1 MAATTPQKKASRSD
15 QVAQQLMDA
24 IAVGKYPAGGRLPSE
39 NALAEDYHVSRSTL
53 REAFKKLEQMGAI
66 YTRHGSGSYVR
77 EISAAPAAPEGEEQR
92 LARAGSV
99 VNQVFSLNHFSVTE
113 YLDSRLI
120 VERAAIE
127 LAIDRMGDEDYR
139 ELGRVIE
146 RSERPGCT
154 VEEYAE
160 LDCAF
165 HRTLVRASKNEF
177 LCLFWAHLEP
187 CLREQQRRVAM
198 FPGLMEG
205 SRAKHRE
212 LYEAL
217 LQRNKKEALAV
228 YEAHTSTILGRF
240 FTLAGKSYSGG
251 EEQSTEEK

>member
-1 MAATTPQKKASRSD
+1 MPQTSPTKKASRSEL
-15 QVAQQLMDA
+15 VAQQLMDA
-24 IAVGKYPAGGRLPSE
+24 IAAGKFPAGGRLPSE
-39 NALAEDYHVSRSTL
+39 TALAEDYHVSRSTL

-77 EISAAPAAPEGEEQR
+77 ERAAAPAETEQR

-99 VNQVFSLNHFSVTE
+99 VSEVFSLDRFSVTE
-113 YLDSRLI
+113 YLDARII
-120 VERAAIE
+120 VERAAIG

-146 RSERPGCT
+146 CSEREGCT

-160 LDCAF
+160 LDCQF

-177 LCLFWAHLEP
+177 LALFWSHLEP

-198 FPGLMEG
+198 FPGLMDG
-205 SRAKHRE
+205 SRAKHRQ
-212 LYEAL
+212 LYDAL
-217 LQRNKKEALAV
+217 LQRDKKEALAV

-240 FTLAGKSYSGG
+240 FTLAGKSYSSAGQHPHG
-251 EEQSTEEK
+251 E